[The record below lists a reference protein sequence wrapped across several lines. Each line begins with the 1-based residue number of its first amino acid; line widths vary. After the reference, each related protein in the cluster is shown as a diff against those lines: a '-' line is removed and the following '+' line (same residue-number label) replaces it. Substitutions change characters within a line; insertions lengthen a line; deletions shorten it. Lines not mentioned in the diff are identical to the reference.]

1 MRRAATGTGNW
12 KLTRNNRQPMALKP
26 GEEAPDF
33 ELRSHRGGTV
43 RLSDFRGKKN
53 VVLAF
58 HPLAFTPVCAT
69 QMSGYESNLPRLE
82 RDDAVV
88 LGISI
93 DPQPSKT
100 AWAKTLG
107 PISFDLLSDFHP
119 ARRGRAEVR
128 RLPAEGRL
136 LGAGG
141 LRRRQGRA
149 DQVVEDLRHPAAAG
163 QRGAARRARP
173 ARQRLRLP
181 HAEAC
186 PERTRSNVER
196 VSRRE

>member
-1 MRRAATGTGNW
+1 MP
-12 KLTRNNRQPMALKP
+12 LSP
-26 GEEAPDF
+26 GSEAPDF

-69 QMSGYESNLPRLE
+69 QMSGYESDKARLD
-82 RDDAVV
+82 RHDAVV

-100 AWAKTLG
+100 AWARTLG

-119 ARRGRAEVR
+119 HGEV
-128 RLPAEGRL
+128 
-136 LGAGG
+136 
-141 LRRRQGRA
+141 
-149 DQVVEDLRHPAAAG
+149 
-163 QRGAARRARP
+163 AARYGVFRPKEGFSERAIFVVNKAGRIAWAKTYDIP
-173 ARQRLRLP
+173 QQPDNDELIAAL
-181 HAEAC
+181 E
-186 PERTRSNVER
+186 SID
-196 VSRRE
+196 